1 MTAGGS
7 PPSGAS
13 GPDGRTGSS
22 SSAGAGP
29 GATRSAGTGAGRASC
44 RRLKAQEIALP
55 LVVVLLVAIG
65 TVLKGGIFFST
76 ANLWNVLVQA
86 SVAGTVAV
94 GMTFVIAT
102 GGIDLAVGSVLAA
115 AAIIGGHYFHAG
127 GAAAVMAGT
136 VLAAVG
142 FGVVSGVAVAWLR
155 IVPFVA
161 TLAMLA
167 AARGIAQQI
176 SHQTPVALYDLEA
189 LTRIGSQRVLGV
201 PIPAVVFLAVVALGH
216 LVLHRTRYGR
226 YVVAVGGNR
235 EAARIAGIRVRPI
248 VFSVY
253 VLVGLCTGIA
263 AVLQTGQLASASPV
277 VGLGL
282 ELDAIAAVVIGGT
295 SLAGGRCSMIATF
308 FGVITFALIF
318 NLLTLENV
326 ESQVQQIL
334 RGAIILGAVVIQRRG
349 H

>member
-1 MTAGGS
+1 MT
-7 PPSGAS
+7 PPGAS
-13 GPDGRTGSS
+13 EAGAR
-22 SSAGAGP
+22 SSAA
-29 GATRSAGTGAGRASC
+29 ALRAM
-44 RRLKAQEIALP
+44 RVQEIALP
-55 LVVVLLVAIG
+55 LVVVLLVIIG
-65 TVLKGGIFFST
+65 TILKGTIFFST

-102 GGIDLAVGSVLAA
+102 GGIDLAVGSVMAA
-115 AAIIGGHYFHAG
+115 AAIVGGHYFHGAG
-127 GAAAVMAGT
+127 SAVFMLGT
-136 VLAAVG
+136 VLAAVA
-142 FGVVSGVAVAWLR
+142 FGVVNGLAVAGLR

-176 SHQTPVALYDLEA
+176 SHQTPVQLYDLEA
-189 LTRIGSQRVLGV
+189 LTRIGSQRLLGI
-201 PIPAVVFLAVVALGH
+201 PIPAIVFLVVVALGW
-216 LVLHRTRYGR
+216 VLLNRTRYGR
-226 YVVAVGGNR
+226 YVIAVGGNR

-248 VFSVY
+248 LFSVY
-253 VLVGLCTGIA
+253 VLVGVCTGIA
-263 AVLQTGQLASASPV
+263 SVLQTGQLASASPV

-295 SLAGGRCSMIATF
+295 SLAGGRCTMIGTF
-308 FGVITFALIF
+308 FGVLTFALIF

-334 RGAIILGAVVIQRRG
+334 RGVIILGAVAVQRRG

>member
-1 MTAGGS
+1 VTAPGS
-7 PPSGAS
+7 SDASARSGA
-13 GPDGRTGSS
+13 
-22 SSAGAGP
+22 AAL
-29 GATRSAGTGAGRASC
+29 RAM
-44 RRLKAQEIALP
+44 RVQEVALP
-55 LVVVLLVAIG
+55 LVVALLVIVG
-65 TVLKGGIFFST
+65 TILKGTIFFST

-115 AAIIGGHYFHAG
+115 AAIVGGHYFHGGGSAAFMLG
-127 GAAAVMAGT
+127 TILTAVAFGAANG
-136 VLAAVG
+136 L
-142 FGVVSGVAVAWLR
+142 AVAGLR

-176 SHQTPVALYDLEA
+176 SHQTPVQLYDLEA
-189 LTRIGSQRVLGV
+189 LTRIGSQRVLGI
-201 PIPAVVFLAVVALGH
+201 PIPAIVFLVVVALGWA
-216 LVLHRTRYGR
+216 LLNRTRYGR
-226 YVVAVGGNR
+226 YVIAVGGNR

-248 VFSVY
+248 LFSVY

-263 AVLQTGQLASASPV
+263 SVLQTGQLASASPV

-295 SLAGGRCSMIATF
+295 SLAGGRCTMIGTL
-308 FGVITFALIF
+308 FGVLTFALIF

-334 RGAIILGAVVIQRRG
+334 RGVIILGAVAVQRRG

>member
-1 MTAGGS
+1 VTAPASSTAGLR
-7 PPSGAS
+7 ARLATVV
-13 GPDGRTGSS
+13 RTR
-22 SSAGAGP
+22 
-29 GATRSAGTGAGRASC
+29 T
-44 RRLKAQEIALP
+44 QEAALP
-55 LVVVLLVAIG
+55 LVVVVLVVVG
-65 TVLKGGIFFST
+65 TILKGAIFFST

-115 AAIIGGHYFHAG
+115 AAIVGGHYCHG
-127 GAAAVMAGT
+127 GGSAWFMAGT
-136 VLAAVG
+136 ILAAVG
-142 FGVVSGVAVAWLR
+142 FGTLTGLAVAWLR

-167 AARGIAQQI
+167 AARGVAQLI
-176 SHQTPVALYDLEA
+176 SHQTPVPLYDLDA

-201 PIPAVVFLAVVALGH
+201 PIPAIVFLIAVGIGW
-216 LVLHRTRYGR
+216 LVLNRTRYGR

-235 EAARIAGIRVRPI
+235 EAARIAGVRVRPI

-253 VLVGLCTGIA
+253 VLVGLCTGVA
-263 AVLQTGQLASASPV
+263 SVLQTGQLASASPV

-295 SLAGGRCSMIATF
+295 SLAGGRCTMVGTL
-308 FGVITFALIF
+308 FGVLTFALIF

-334 RGAIILGAVVIQRRG
+334 RGAIILGAVAVQRRG